1 MTEVCDVCERTQPWT
16 SGGRVHRGRV
26 HRGRPFIPARL
37 LFSQKGFSVGAA
49 PVCSVYQAGKSFRDE
64 EKLYLLCFS
73 GFSRAQQARARAPA
87 LGSSRGNGSKR
98 TPPGGGGGGRGDRGA
113 GSLVAADD
121 ARLVWDFSKRIDELK
136 ESRWCLKTRD
146 RRTDAR
152 WRQEGRGSRQRVLC
166 LLSTRTLTHTLRL
179 PSVSDATC
187 RGRPVDL
194 QLLQHD

>member
-1 MTEVCDVCERTQPWT
+1 MCERTQPWT
-16 SGGRVHRGRV
+16 SGGPV

-37 LFSQKGFSVGAA
+37 LFSRKGFSVGAA
-49 PVCSVYQAGKSFRDE
+49 PVCSVYQARKSFKDE

-73 GFSRAQQARARAPA
+73 GFFRARQARARAPA

-98 TPPGGGGGGRGDRGA
+98 TLPGGA

-121 ARLVWDFSKRIDELK
+121 ARLVWDFSKQIDEFK

-146 RRTDAR
+146 RRTHASWTDR
-152 WRQEGRGSRQRVLC
+152 RGGAGNKESLC
-166 LLSTRTLTHTLRL
+166 SSSTRTLTHTLRL

-187 RGRPVDL
+187 RGRPVAL
-194 QLLQHD
+194 QLL